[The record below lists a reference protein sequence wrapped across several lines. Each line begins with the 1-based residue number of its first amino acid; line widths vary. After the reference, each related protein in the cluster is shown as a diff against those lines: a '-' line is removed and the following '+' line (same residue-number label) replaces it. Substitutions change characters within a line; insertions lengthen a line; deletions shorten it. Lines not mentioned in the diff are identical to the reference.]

1 MIPMKTVHVLLLA
14 SAILSAGLVVGA
26 GLVVALGTQVQARR
40 ENQEKNL
47 RHYHLV
53 HTMEHCAESVAKSGT
68 TLNPE
73 YTKLIIACWKEE
85 TKKLD
90 APAPLFD

>member
-1 MIPMKTVHVLLLA
+1 MMPMKTVHVLLLA
-14 SAILSAGLVVGA
+14 SAILSAGLI
-26 GLVVALGTQVQARR
+26 VALGTPVQARR
-40 ENQEKNL
+40 ENQVRNL

-73 YTKLIIACWKEE
+73 YTKLIIACGKEE
-85 TKKLD
+85 LKKLD
-90 APAPLFD
+90 APAPVFD